1 MKATILTRMI
11 HSRGFSLGV
20 TFVVLVC
27 ACAYYFTGLCMPV
40 AGDRGL
46 AFPSANQWLPDP
58 SVDFVAGLAGAAVT
72 ALIMLLLN
80 KIYNVLR
87 SYTYLYIALFAA
99 MQLAT
104 ADLLTQFYTGT
115 ILAIVVPLCQMSLF
129 PCFRQPMLTSHVFV
143 IFLLLS
149 AFTATQYCFALFI
162 PVFLIG
168 LGQMRV
174 FNLRSVLAAIM
185 GLITPWWLML
195 GFGLIE
201 PHDVS
206 LPRLTSILSE
216 IGSEDTLYLLVTMGV
231 TVVAMMLCYVLNLLK
246 TIAYN
251 ARARAI
257 NGSFT
262 LTALFTMAAAC
273 IDYRNILSYV
283 PLLNYCAAMEIT
295 HYFSTHKGEK
305 SFIPVFILL
314 AAYAAIFACQIVL

>member
-11 HSRGFSLGV
+11 HSRGFCLGV
-20 TFVVLVC
+20 TFAVLVS
-27 ACAYYFTGLCMPV
+27 ACIYYFSGFYLPITGS
-40 AGDRGL
+40 RGL
-46 AFPSANQWLPDP
+46 ALPSANEWFPNATL
-58 SVDFVAGLAGAAVT
+58 DFAAGLAGTAAT
-72 ALIMLLLN
+72 ALIMVLLN

-87 SYTYLYIALFAA
+87 SYTYLYLALFAA

-104 ADLLTQFYTGT
+104 ADLLTQFYSGT
-115 ILAIVVPLCQMSLF
+115 LLAIIVPLCQMLLF
-129 PCFRQPMLTSHVFV
+129 PCFREPMLTRHVFV

-149 AFTATQYCFALFI
+149 FFTATQYCFALFF

-168 LGQMRV
+168 LGQMRI
-174 FNLRSVLAAIM
+174 FNARSLLAAVM
-185 GLITPWWLML
+185 GAVTPWWLML

-201 PHDVS
+201 PQNIA
-206 LPRLTSILSE
+206 LPVFTSIFSE
-216 IGSEDTLYLLVTMGV
+216 IGSEDTLLLLVTIGI
-231 TVVAMMLCYVLNLLK
+231 TVFAMLICYVFNLLK

-262 LTALFTMAAAC
+262 LTALFTVAATC

-295 HYFSTHKGEK
+295 HFFSTHKGEK

-314 AAYAAIFACQIVL
+314 AAYAAIFACQIVI

>member
-20 TFVVLVC
+20 TLAVLVC
-27 ACAYYFTGLCMPV
+27 ACLYYFSGFYLPITGN
-40 AGDRGL
+40 RGL
-46 AFPSANQWLPDP
+46 AFPSANVWLPNP
-58 SVDFVAGLAGAAVT
+58 TADFVAGLAGAAAT
-72 ALIMLLLN
+72 ALIMVLLN

-115 ILAIVVPLCQMSLF
+115 ILAVIVPLCQMFLF
-129 PCFRQPMLTSHVFV
+129 PCFRAPMLTRHVFV

-149 AFTATQYCFALFI
+149 LFTATQYCFALFI

-168 LGQMRV
+168 LGQMRI
-174 FNLRSVLAAIM
+174 FNVRSVLAALM
-185 GLITPWWLML
+185 GAITPWWLML
-195 GFGLIE
+195 GFGFVE
-201 PHDVS
+201 PHDIS
-206 LPRLTSILSE
+206 LPQFASIFSE
-216 IGSEDTLYLLVTMGV
+216 IGSEDTLVLLVTIGI
-231 TVVAMMLCYVLNLLK
+231 TVFAMLLCYVLNLLK

-262 LTALFTMAAAC
+262 LTALFTIAAAC

-314 AAYAAIFACQIVL
+314 AAYAAIFVCQIVI